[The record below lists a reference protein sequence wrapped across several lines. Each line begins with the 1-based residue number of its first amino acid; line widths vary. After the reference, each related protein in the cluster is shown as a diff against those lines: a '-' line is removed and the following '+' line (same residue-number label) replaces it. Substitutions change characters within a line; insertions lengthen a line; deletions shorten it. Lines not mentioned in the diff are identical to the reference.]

1 MSKKILLLLFV
12 AAMAASVFF
21 FINALKAGKN
31 ADSVWQNVTI
41 SVKSFSVEDAQ
52 KIHMQEGCPAFTAW
66 TEKEGQTVIDP
77 KLGKSIQTNIVYLSG
92 SSEFVL
98 PAEPVLSAQDENGC
112 LVAAHT
118 AWELFGSAEVV
129 GQQIEVG
136 HEIRTIRGIV
146 NKPKNGIYMQMPA
159 SIKNVSFQRITLEEK
174 EIEEGKN
181 FLLRYGVDGTVIRMD
196 YLRSPKSLTELV
208 PGKWSDF
215 DGWKANW
222 RLREAGLRY
231 IRKMH
236 KFDIEYYYENQCQM
250 YVFEMGLGIL
260 CILVASEILEWA
272 VYKYFRKFISTRT

>member
-1 MSKKILLLLFV
+1 M
-12 AAMAASVFF
+12 
-21 FINALKAGKN
+21 
-31 ADSVWQNVTI
+31 
-41 SVKSFSVEDAQ
+41 
-52 KIHMQEGCPAFTAW
+52 
-66 TEKEGQTVIDP
+66 
-77 KLGKSIQTNIVYLSG
+77 
-92 SSEFVL
+92 
-98 PAEPVLSAQDENGC
+98 
-112 LVAAHT
+112 
-118 AWELFGSAEVV
+118 
-129 GQQIEVG
+129 
-136 HEIRTIRGIV
+136 
-146 NKPKNGIYMQMPA
+146 
-159 SIKNVSFQRITLEEK
+159 
-174 EIEEGKN
+174 
-181 FLLRYGVDGTVIRMD
+181 IRMD